1 MTYLC
6 QFYKLDFLI
15 YPEVT
20 KLRKNCLSDLFMFF
34 YLDLG
39 IRVTA
44 LEEGLSE
51 HSVAITDLQETD
63 IGFEQRIGD
72 LEDKILR
79 NYFDSKCVMYTLRKF
94 YF

>member
-1 MTYLC
+1 
-6 QFYKLDFLI
+6 
-15 YPEVT
+15 
-20 KLRKNCLSDLFMFF
+20 MFF

-51 HSVAITDLQETD
+51 HSVAITNLQETD

-79 NYFDSKCVMYTLRKF
+79 NYFVSNFFYVYIEKF
-94 YF
+94 YFEYELLVLVNTSNKQFKKSKMV

>member
-6 QFYKLDFLI
+6 QLYKLSFLI
-15 YPEVT
+15 FPEVK
-20 KLRKNCLSDLFMFF
+20 KLRNHVHSDLFMFF

-39 IRVTA
+39 IRVTT

-51 HSVAITDLQETD
+51 QSVTITNLQDTD
-63 IGFEQRIGD
+63 IGFEQRVGD

-79 NYFDSKCVMYTLRKF
+79 NYLIQIFLCIH
-94 YF
+94 

>member
-1 MTYLC
+1 M
-6 QFYKLDFLI
+6 
-15 YPEVT
+15 
-20 KLRKNCLSDLFMFF
+20 KLRKNGLSDLFMFF

-51 HSVAITDLQETD
+51 QSVAITNLQVTD

-79 NYFDSKCVMYTLRKF
+79 NYFDSIFFMYTLR
-94 YF
+94 